1 MPSRCF
7 PKQARLLTPRD
18 YSGVFDRVTARV
30 AHRHLLILA
39 TPNHRGHARVG
50 LIFSKKNL
58 RRAVDRNRVKRLVRE
73 TFRHNTTLPAMD
85 VVVLGRKGL
94 TGIDNPR
101 LHCILDELWQRL
113 ERKASENGQHDS
125 KTETGSR

>member
-1 MPSRCF
+1 MPSLRF

-18 YSGVFDRVTARV
+18 YSGVFDQVTARV

-39 TPNHRGHARVG
+39 TPNQRSHARVG

-73 TFRHNTTLPAMD
+73 SFRHQTTLPAMD
-85 VVVLGRKGL
+85 IVVLGRKGL
-94 TGIDNPR
+94 AGIDNAR
-101 LHCILDELWQRL
+101 LHRILDELWQRL
-113 ERKASENGQHDS
+113 EKKASGSGQHES